1 MPSTTYT
8 NIPAQVADGIFVIQ
22 TSPHAYIKFI
32 NTRAARNGSAILRK
46 KRDTTVTYCG
56 EYLLNVLGTLRP
68 SSGPRHLLDTASY
81 SSVAAVSLFMLA
93 MDWRVR
99 VTHSAEHGRQAFW
112 LQASRLSPVSLS
124 RRAATLNTVNFH
136 FHIFSLPAPCELN
149 RQLYPFP
156 YQLACAKLPWC
167 IFLFD
172 NS

>member
-8 NIPAQVADGIFVIQ
+8 YIPAQVADGVFVIQ

-93 MDWRVR
+93 MDM
-99 VTHSAEHGRQAFW
+99 EG
-112 LQASRLSPVSLS
+112 
-124 RRAATLNTVNFH
+124 
-136 FHIFSLPAPCELN
+136 
-149 RQLYPFP
+149 
-156 YQLACAKLPWC
+156 
-167 IFLFD
+167 
-172 NS
+172 